1 MQANLPLGS
10 MRTLGS
16 CGYNMVQA
24 CCYRPEIYANAT
36 EFVWE
41 GGYISGTS
49 LLIEERSTVMCKYN
63 STGSALCG
71 CGVSTQKFDLDKSTC
86 ISWCESGKVWIPSTD
101 PVECDSYL
109 SVPGRCESCERGTH
123 SSASLDW
130 LQTCKPCA
138 MGSYSGELGSSEC
151 LECEENTHAQ
161 ELGASECLSCPTGN
175 VILFL
180 LCVCV
185 CVCVFYFFVLN
196 NKTYQVDTRTDIEVQ
211 SLVPCATRCT

>member
-86 ISWCESGKVWIPSTD
+86 ISWCESGKVGFLRQIQ
-101 PVECDSYL
+101 
-109 SVPGRCESCERGTH
+109 
-123 SSASLDW
+123 SS
-130 LQTCKPCA
+130 
-138 MGSYSGELGSSEC
+138 
-151 LECEENTHAQ
+151 
-161 ELGASECLSCPTGN
+161 
-175 VILFL
+175 VILIFQCQGVVNHVNVEL
-180 LCVCV
+180 IPR
-185 CVCVFYFFVLN
+185 
-196 NKTYQVDTRTDIEVQ
+196 QVSIGYRHVSRVQ
-211 SLVPCATRCT
+211 WVHIPENWVHRSVWNVKKILMLKN